1 MPVVSNT
8 SPIWNLASIERL
20 DLLHDQFSELL
31 IPDEVWQELQ
41 VGHEYPELARIQ
53 RAIDA
58 KWILIKSQTNLHLY
72 QSLMLKL
79 DSGESAAI
87 SLALE
92 LGAKQILI
100 DETDGRNTAKAMGLH
115 PIGVLGVLLHAKNSG
130 KIVSVSQDVMR
141 LRHEAG
147 FFIAES
153 LFQRVCA
160 MAGESVIR

>member
-1 MPVVSNT
+1 
-8 SPIWNLASIERL
+8 
-20 DLLHDQFSELL
+20 
-31 IPDEVWQELQ
+31 
-41 VGHEYPELARIQ
+41 
-53 RAIDA
+53 
-58 KWILIKSQTNLHLY
+58 
-72 QSLMLKL
+72 
-79 DSGESAAI
+79 
-87 SLALE
+87 
-92 LGAKQILI
+92 
-100 DETDGRNTAKAMGLH
+100 MGLH